1 MSSRML
7 ATGGHPG
14 HGPKPGATGDDE
26 RQNAD
31 DGLGGLGGAGCPL
44 PAVGGF
50 QVSEIAVNLTSG
62 VGQDVSQTVTITNVS
77 SQAQTLVIPQLTG
90 NFFSFPHGEVVF
102 QPGEHKDC
110 ELGHSAM
117 TKGTETVKAQFKLT
131 TGLVVFTVT
140 IIGVTK

>member
-1 MSSRML
+1 ML
-7 ATGGHPG
+7 ATGGHPK